1 MPVTPRCHMPIQTLL
16 IERLWVP
23 LNSYEAMIVHLLEY
37 VYLKACVYELILL
50 AHGYVCAC
58 FPLVCKCMF
67 RRLCALMHSSVWPS
81 LVLPAV
87 LTLVCVDS
95 KHSCRS
101 QRPRSGRT
109 QGSEGQWGRGERA
122 FREHEGRKGKVE
134 REKNSLHWTDTEK

>member
-1 MPVTPRCHMPIQTLL
+1 MVMFVHVFYSCVQVHVPHVLL
-16 IERLWVP
+16 
-23 LNSYEAMIVHLLEY
+23 
-37 VYLKACVYELILL
+37 
-50 AHGYVCAC
+50 
-58 FPLVCKCMF
+58 
-67 RRLCALMHSSVWPS
+67 RLCALMLSTVWPS

-122 FREHEGRKGKVE
+122 YREHEGRKGKVAQE
-134 REKNSLHWTDTEK
+134 GNTLHWADIEK